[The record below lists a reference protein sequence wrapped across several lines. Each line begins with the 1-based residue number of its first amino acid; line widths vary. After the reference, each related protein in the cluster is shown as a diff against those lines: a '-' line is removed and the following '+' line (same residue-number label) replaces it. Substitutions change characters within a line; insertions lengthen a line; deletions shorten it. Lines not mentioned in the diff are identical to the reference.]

1 MTNEE
6 KPTTQSSHQKPEK
19 WRTNLGLYV
28 TSREAY
34 EMWKA
39 EPERIK
45 ILDVRTPE
53 EYWMVGHAEMARN
66 IPVAFVRYK
75 WNHER
80 NEYANEPNQEF
91 LSVVKNVYNP
101 TDTILVTCRSGE
113 RSAVAINIVAN
124 GGYASVYNII
134 DGFEGD
140 KVNDPESAYHGKRM
154 KNGWKNSG
162 LPWTYDVNLDLFW
175 LPDGY

>member
-1 MTNEE
+1 MTNQE
-6 KPTTQSSHQKPEK
+6 KSATQSGTQQPEK

-28 TSREAY
+28 TSAQAY

-39 EPERIK
+39 DPERIK

-66 IPVAFVRYK
+66 IPLAFIKYK
-75 WNHER
+75 WNFER
-80 NEYANEPNQEF
+80 NEYVAEPNPEF
-91 LSVVKNVYNP
+91 FSIASDVYGP

-113 RSAVAINIVAN
+113 RSALAVNILAK
-124 GGYASVYNII
+124 GGFVNVYNII

-140 KVNDPESAYHGKRM
+140 KVSDSESLYHGKRM

-162 LPWTYDVNLDLFW
+162 LPWTYEVNLDLIW
-175 LPDGY
+175 LSND

>member
-1 MTNEE
+1 MTNQE
-6 KPTTQSSHQKPEK
+6 KSATQSSHQKPEK

-28 TSREAY
+28 TSKEAY

-39 EPERIK
+39 APERIK

-53 EYWMVGHAEMARN
+53 EYWMIGHAEMARN
-66 IPVAFVRYK
+66 IPLAFIKYT
-75 WNHER
+75 WNFER
-80 NEYANEPNQEF
+80 DEYLAVPNQEF
-91 LSVVKNVYNP
+91 LSSAKNVYSP

-113 RSAVAINIVAN
+113 RSAIAVNMLAN
-124 GGYASVYNII
+124 GGFVNAYNII

-140 KVNDPESAYHGKRM
+140 KVNDPENLYHGKRM

-162 LPWTYDVNLDLFW
+162 LPWTYNMNQDLIWFSN
-175 LPDGY
+175 D

>member
-1 MTNEE
+1 MPDQE
-6 KPTTQSSHQKPEK
+6 KSATQSSHQKPEK

-28 TSREAY
+28 TSKEAY

-45 ILDVRTPE
+45 IIDVRTPE
-53 EYWMVGHAEMARN
+53 EYWMIGHAEMARN
-66 IPVAFVRYK
+66 IPLAFIKYTWDFERDEYVA
-75 WNHER
+75 
-80 NEYANEPNQEF
+80 EPNQEF
-91 LSVVKNVYNP
+91 LSAAKNVYSP

-113 RSAVAINIVAN
+113 RSALAVNILAN
-124 GGYASVYNII
+124 AGFVNVYNII

-140 KVNDPESAYHGKRM
+140 KVNDPESAYHRKRM

-162 LPWTYDVNLDLFW
+162 LPWTYDVNQDLIW
-175 LPDGY
+175 VSND